1 MSAGASARTIAADGR
16 LWMRSPLRATT
27 ASAVGERPWIR
38 LVTFGALAAYGVE
51 RWATLMPPAPGW
63 RLAGLVILAVVIA
76 GAVPPV
82 ARRSRPAAALMGF
95 LLMPVAFPL
104 SGLRW
109 HWFTHLRVAVSAH
122 RIELGLQALPNVLV
136 PYLGTSHAVRLV
148 IVLGAAVLLLDAAA
162 VLAFVGRAEPSFG
175 DGRRAAAALPLVA
188 LAIVPATLVR
198 PQLPYLQGL
207 LLFILLAAFMWGERV
222 RRQGVASALAIVAV
236 AGVGGA
242 IVAPRVDQGT
252 PWVDYR
258 AWAGTLVRVHVDTF
272 NWNQTYG
279 PLRWPRSGHEVL
291 TVRAAEP
298 DYWKAEDLSS
308 FNGYSWVAGSETIQ
322 PVLPV
327 PSARARAQWTQTI
340 RVSIQGM
347 QTHNV
352 IAAGYAAEPST
363 IAGGFG
369 EGVDPGTWIAGN
381 TLGPGASYEISTYSP
396 HPSPAQLAGAGRD
409 YPGPELGNDLT
420 LGIPLANTRGGV
432 DQVTFPVFHAHTQPA
447 ISNGVAFD
455 EGATTVAAA
464 VAQSPYGGAYALA
477 RRLAAQART
486 PYAFVSSVQRYLGAA
501 RGFSYNENPPV
512 RRYPL
517 ESFLLSDRVGYC
529 QQFSGTMA
537 MLLRMGGI
545 PARVA
550 AGFTSGSR
558 ASSSHPWTVTD
569 IDAHAWVEAWFPHY
583 GWVRFDP
590 TPASAPA
597 RGGDTAL
604 PIVKNL
610 PGADSAQS
618 AAPLRDIGAARAAT
632 TVAGHHG
639 SGGPSLW
646 LIALAVILLA
656 GTTGL
661 LSRTLRAASGTEDL
675 LVELERALSRT
686 RRPLK
691 AGVTLAGL
699 EQRLGGST
707 EAAAYVRALRM
718 TRYGGDTRPPSAAQR
733 RALRQELAR
742 GLGVI
747 GRVRALW
754 ALPPRILGSRPPGGR
769 PPTQARPH
777 RPRRF

>member
-1 MSAGASARTIAADGR
+1 MSAGASARTVAADGR
-16 LWMRSPLRATT
+16 LWMRAPLRATT
-27 ASAVGERPWIR
+27 ADAATERPWIR
-38 LVTFGALAAYGVE
+38 LGTFGALAAYGVE
-51 RWATLMPPAPGW
+51 RWATLMRPAPGW
-63 RLAGLVILAVVIA
+63 RLVGLVILAVVIA

-82 ARRSRPAAALMGF
+82 ARRSRPAAVLMGF
-95 LLMPVAFPL
+95 LLMLAVFPV

-122 RIELGLQALPNVLV
+122 RIEHGLQALPNALV
-136 PYLGTSHAVRLV
+136 PYLGTNHAVRLV
-148 IVLGAAVLLLDAAA
+148 IVLGAGVLLLDAAA
-162 VLAFVGRAEPSFG
+162 VLAFSGRAGASFG

-207 LLFILLAAFMWGERV
+207 LLFALLAAFMWGERV

-236 AGVGGA
+236 VGVGGA
-242 IVAPRVDQGT
+242 IVAPRVDQGA
-252 PWVDYR
+252 PWVNYR
-258 AWAGTLVRVHVDTF
+258 AWAGTLVRGHVDTF

-291 TVRAAEP
+291 TVRAANP
-298 DYWKAEDLSS
+298 DYWKAENLST

-322 PVLPV
+322 PVLPQ
-327 PSARARAQWTQTI
+327 PTARALAQWTQTI

-352 IAAGYAAEPST
+352 IAAGYAAEPT
-363 IAGGFG
+363 AIAGGFG

-381 TLGPGASYEISTYSP
+381 VLGPGASYEISTYSP
-396 HPSPAQLAGAGRD
+396 HPSPEQLAAAGRR

-420 LGIPLANTRGGV
+420 LGIPLANTAAGV
-432 DQVTFPVFHAHTQPA
+432 DQVTFPLFHSRGQPSA
-447 ISNGVAFD
+447 SDGVAID
-455 EGATTVAAA
+455 AGAATVAAA

-486 PYAFVSSVQRYLGAA
+486 PYAFVAGVQRYLGSAG
-501 RGFSYNENPPV
+501 GFSYNENPPV

-558 ASSSHPWTVTD
+558 ASSSHAWTVTD
-569 IDAHAWVEAWFPHY
+569 TDAHAWVEAWFPRY

-590 TPASAPA
+590 TPTSAPA

-610 PGADSAQS
+610 PGAGAAQS
-618 AAPLRDIGAARAAT
+618 AAPEHDLGAAHAAAT
-632 TVAGHHG
+632 AAGHHA
-639 SGGPSLW
+639 SGGPSPW

-656 GTTGL
+656 GPAWL

-675 LVELERALSRT
+675 LLVELERALSRT
-686 RRPLK
+686 RRPLQP
-691 AGVTLAGL
+691 GVTLAGL
-699 EQRLGGST
+699 ERRLGPSGD
-707 EAAAYVRALRM
+707 AAAYVRALRLN
-718 TRYGGDTRPPSAAQR
+718 RYGGDTRPPSAAQR
-733 RALRQELAR
+733 RALRRELSR
-742 GLGVI
+742 GLGVS

-754 ALPPRILGSRPPGGR
+754 ALPPRILGSRPPTR
-769 PPTQARPH
+769 ARPH
-777 RPRRF
+777 RPPEA